1 MRVEAI
7 HLGAERA
14 ADLWTV
20 DFVEAVAG
28 KGLVGDRKFF
38 ADGAEPG
45 RALTLVEA
53 EVVED
58 VGLPPGGTRRQVTV
72 RGVRLNGLVGKRFK
86 VGEVEC
92 YGVELCEPC
101 LHLESMTRPGIIK
114 ALVHRAG
121 INADI
126 LTDGTIRVGDAVEID
141 AADSLRA

>member
-14 ADLWTV
+14 AELWTV
-20 DFVEAVAG
+20 DAVEAVAG

-45 RALTLVEA
+45 RALTLVES

-72 RGVRLNGLVGKRFK
+72 RGVRLNDLVGKRFK

-141 AADSLRA
+141 AADSLHA